1 MASEL
6 TQAAFNLRLGLF
18 LFGLGLCLQSAS
30 PKPPRQ
36 VCEASRLVW
45 SEP

>member
-6 TQAAFNLRLGLF
+6 TQAAFNLHLEVVPF
-18 LFGLGLCLQSAS
+18 WLGLCLQLAS
-30 PKPPRQ
+30 LKSPQ

-45 SEP
+45 SEV